1 MTTTNKKEITRRN
14 GRGSRKSEK
23 VTANDLQKVI
33 NGVSVPA
40 PSGSGVG
47 SAASGS
53 LNSSPEIS
61 VGSSSASSRRAAR
74 LDMRAKL
81 ENSLRFEGFKL
92 SRGVRELSA
101 DIVSNFAVPE
111 WAEYETT
118 EKTLRATF
126 PTWSD
131 EMITAAVRGAAKN
144 AGVDLTAPACSVGRV
159 LALIRYGV
167 DVPGTTADGTPKTE
181 HRDYLKEFV
190 SLVGM
195 SFAAVVAHIRENGLN
210 NYSWRLSVSVV
221 RSNSVLS
228 DFVDSVPVSA
238 GASASAVVAAL
249 LSLREVSEFNR
260 RLSAARSSDRIDYRT
275 YIGLAVRLA
284 KRLGYDMDGVLHDVR
299 SDYNYS
305 STSDYKERKQ
315 LRANLEKAVLRING
329 ANDLIL
335 SLGGVTV
342 LEADNCTAKTAR
354 AIKSALKERSRA
366 YSVASTI
373 DKLLQM

>member
-1 MTTTNKKEITRRN
+1 MTTTNKKGSTRKNTGAR
-14 GRGSRKSEK
+14 REK
-23 VTANDLQKVI
+23 KVSAKELQTVV
-33 NGVSVPA
+33 NSVSVSAPA
-40 PSGSGVG
+40 GSGVG

-53 LNSSPEIS
+53 LNSSPEIK

-74 LDMRAKL
+74 LDLRAKL
-81 ENSLRFEGFKL
+81 ENSIKFEGFAL

-101 DIVSNFAVPE
+101 DIVSNFAAPV
-111 WAEYETT
+111 WSEYETT

-126 PTWSD
+126 PSWSD
-131 EMITAAVRGAAKN
+131 DMITAAVRAAAKN
-144 AGVDLTAPACSVGRV
+144 VGLDLSAPACTVGRV
-159 LALIRYGV
+159 LVVIR
-167 DVPGTTADGTPKTE
+167 
-181 HRDYLKEFV
+181 RSFLREFV

-195 SFAAVVAHIRENGLN
+195 SFANVVAHIRENGLN

-228 DFVDSVPVSA
+228 DFVSCVPVAA

-260 RLSAARSSDRIDYRT
+260 RLSAARSSDRSDYST
-275 YIGLAVRLA
+275 YIGLAVRLG
-284 KRLGYDMDGVLHDVR
+284 KRLGFDLERVLFDVR
-299 SDYNYS
+299 SDFNYS

-315 LRANLEKAVLRING
+315 LRANLEKAVARING

-342 LEADNCTAKTAR
+342 LDSETITSKVAR
-354 AIKSALKERSRA
+354 AIKGALKERSRA
-366 YSVASTI
+366 YSVACTI

>member
-1 MTTTNKKEITRRN
+1 MATTNKKEMSRKT
-14 GRGSRKSEK
+14 RGSRKSEK
-23 VTANDLQKVI
+23 VSAKDLQMVV
-33 NGVSVPA
+33 NGVSVSAPA
-40 PSGSGVG
+40 GSGVG

-53 LNSSPEIS
+53 VNSAPVVG

-81 ENSLRFEGFKL
+81 ESSLRFEGFKL

-101 DIVSNFAVPE
+101 DIVSNFAAPE
-111 WAEYETT
+111 WSEK
-118 EKTLRATF
+118 EKTENALRATF
-126 PTWSD
+126 PDWSD
-131 EMITAAVRGAAKN
+131 EMINAAVAGAAKK
-144 AGVDLTAPACSVGRV
+144 AGLDLSAPACTVGRV
-159 LALIRYGV
+159 LVVIR
-167 DVPGTTADGTPKTE
+167 
-181 HRDYLKEFV
+181 RSYLKEFV

-228 DFVDSVPVSA
+228 DFVDSVPVAA

-260 RLSAARSSDRIDYRT
+260 RLSAARSSDRFDYTT

-284 KRLGYDMDGVLHDVR
+284 KRLGYDMDRVLSDVR
-299 SDYNYS
+299 RDYNYS
-305 STSDYKERKQ
+305 STSDHKERKQ
-315 LRANLEKAVLRING
+315 LRANLEKAVARING

-342 LEADNCTAKTAR
+342 LDTDNCPAKIAR
-354 AIKSALKERSRA
+354 TIKSALKERSRA